1 MFLPGDQVLYP
12 FSLTVAVSDVSAR
25 AATNPALE
33 SDCLDSARLVQTQA
47 AAATAAATAPKKA
60 TTAAKAAATAPKK
73 ATTAA
78 KAAATAAKK
87 AAKAA
92 ATAAKK
98 AAKAAATAA
107 KKPTAAKTDVANFI
121 THEIPQDYVIGIG
134 GALNAAL
141 TGVPKGARQILLER
155 GLWDDIS
162 HKVKDCAANKKKVT
176 SNATVPA
183 TDDEDVSGDENFE
196 YANGDLQVA
205 CTFDFVADSE
215 PGVGTEPVLEAPAF
229 KHTATCCMTG
239 ALLNQSDFHAAHTA
253 ELFNMIQARG
263 HRCVFLPKF
272 HSELNPIERWWALLK
287 AHCRDNCRFH
297 ISTLENTMLAAV
309 EACTID
315 HPDFIKKSF
324 QTTLRYLLLYAAGL
338 NGIEAKQLATV
349 ISNKRQATL
358 KVQFVAGR
366 YFTSFHSDKCEM
378 QRLNWYAVP
387 YKQQIISE
395 TPREVTNTDEVKG
408 DEIHREGSQ
417 HCARTFDAARSHC
430 CTAQC

>member
-1 MFLPGDQVLYP
+1 MFLPGDKVLYP

-33 SDCLDSARLVQTQA
+33 SDCLDSARLVQMQEAAATA

-60 TTAAKAAATAPKK
+60 TTAAKAAATA
-73 ATTAA
+73 
-78 KAAATAAKK
+78 
-87 AAKAA
+87 AKAA

-107 KKPTAAKTDVANFI
+107 KKPKATAAKKPTATAAKKPTAAKKDVANFI
-121 THEIPQDYVIGIG
+121 THDIPQDYVIGIG

-183 TDDEDVSGDENFE
+183 TDDEDLSGDESFE
-196 YANGDLQVA
+196 NANGELQVA
-205 CTFDFVADSE
+205 CAFDLVADSE
-215 PGVGTEPVLEAPAF
+215 PGVGAEPVLEAPAF

-253 ELFNMIQARG
+253 ELFNMIQTRG

-272 HSELNPIERWWALLK
+272 HSELNPIERWWALMK
-287 AHCRDNCRFH
+287 AYCRDKCRFH
-297 ISTLENTMLAAV
+297 ITTLEETMLAAV
-309 EACTID
+309 EACTVD

-324 QTTLRYLLLYAAGL
+324 QTTLRYMLLYAAGL

-358 KVQFVAGR
+358 KV
-366 YFTSFHSDKCEM
+366 
-378 QRLNWYAVP
+378 
-387 YKQQIISE
+387 
-395 TPREVTNTDEVKG
+395 
-408 DEIHREGSQ
+408 
-417 HCARTFDAARSHC
+417 
-430 CTAQC
+430 